1 MKIKFSYNEA
11 LLGLTSVV
19 SAADG
24 VFRKAETDARVH
36 MVITEKISNSEIDA
50 FKSKYDELENFQETY
65 DSAIDSLK
73 DETIELKSKALA
85 YMYLVANVTS
95 DNGDDDNE
103 VIDLNHLEEIEDYI
117 NDDKYVDLEELV
129 WINKAKKDLNISL
142 SEMKTQFNKIPA
154 AKRI

>member
-1 MKIKFSYNEA
+1 MKVKFSYNEA

-36 MVITEKISNSEIDA
+36 MVINEKISNSEIDA
-50 FKSKYDELENFQETY
+50 FKSKYDELSNIDETY
-65 DSAIDSLK
+65 ATAIESLTTQSP
-73 DETIELKSKALA
+73 DLKAKALA
-85 YMYLVANVTS
+85 YMYLVANVAS
-95 DNGDDDNE
+95 DGEDNE
-103 VIDLNHLEEIEDYI
+103 VTDLNHLEEIEDYI

-129 WINKAKKDLNISL
+129 WINKAKKDLKISL
-142 SEMKTQFNKIPA
+142 KAMKEEFEKIPA

>member
-1 MKIKFSYNEA
+1 MKVKFSYNEA

-36 MVITEKISNSEIDA
+36 MVINEKISTAEIDS
-50 FKSKYDELENFQETY
+50 FKSKYDELNSIEDTY
-65 DSAIDSLK
+65 NAAIESLQGEHI
-73 DETIELKSKALA
+73 DLKAKALA
-85 YMYLVANVTS
+85 YMYLVANVAS
-95 DNGDDDNE
+95 DEDDNE
-103 VIDLNHLEEIEDYI
+103 VTDLDHLEEIEDYI

-129 WINKAKKDLNISL
+129 WINKAKKDLKISL
-142 SEMKTQFNKIPA
+142 NAMKQEFNKIPA

>member
-1 MKIKFSYNEA
+1 MKMKFSYNEA

-36 MVITEKISNSEIDA
+36 MVINEKISTVEIDA
-50 FKSKYDELENFQETY
+50 FKSKYDDLKSIQETY
-65 DSAIDSLK
+65 ELAIESLQNESM
-73 DETIELKSKALA
+73 DLKAKALA
-85 YMYLVANVTS
+85 YMYLIANVAS
-95 DNGDDDNE
+95 DEEDNE
-103 VIDLNHLEEIEDYI
+103 VTDLDHLEELEEYI

-129 WINKAKKDLNISL
+129 WINKAKKDLKISL
-142 SEMKTQFNKIPA
+142 SAMKSEFSKIPA